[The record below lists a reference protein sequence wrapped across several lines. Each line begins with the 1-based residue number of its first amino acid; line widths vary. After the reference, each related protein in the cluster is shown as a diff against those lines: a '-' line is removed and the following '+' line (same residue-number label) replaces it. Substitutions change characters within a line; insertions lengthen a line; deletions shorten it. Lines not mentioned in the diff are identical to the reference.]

1 MKVEEIKELNNR
13 LEGVLLE
20 LNQVLGKVRDRGAF
34 ARVTVVDRDCSDGTE
49 TIGVNASMFV
59 PATVAIQE

>member
-49 TIGVNASMFV
+49 TIRVSASMFV
-59 PATVAIQE
+59 PATVVIQE